1 MLLLVDYYMPRVTP
15 DNGGCAALAGDFI
28 HAYELQSAQ
37 RLSTSLMINAVYTR
51 IWDTT
56 RSATNSI

>member
-28 HAYELQSAQ
+28 QFIRPNKQCSYVVGGLK
-37 RLSTSLMINAVYTR
+37 RLT
-51 IWDTT
+51 
-56 RSATNSI
+56 